1 MWLLGTRGVRIIRH
15 SPLPIGKKF
24 VKVCASSKYS
34 TPETIR
40 TSPDDTCMLTFIDKA
55 RPKPI
60 RLNTQP
66 LQIARNTWP
75 TRRYPE
81 KKGDELQATIFRS
94 GAHTVRRHHQTKQRR
109 TSPDCSPLT
118 SPSKPRPL
126 YLFLFGFVPARTA
139 RSHVK
144 VASSQTILASSG
156 ALQNLTQLLPP
167 SLATYVDATISQL
180 SEAVSGSNEYIAAQG
195 ISPTVLYSTLV
206 CAALVIPFGMSRFP
220 GWPSG
225 RDGLSPYASQNSDG
239 IPRVT
244 DDDFSYITSEDLE
257 QSLRSPSRTYDP
269 HGRKPPASAD
279 IEDDVLLIKN
289 KGITQPVPFPAYS
302 IGDGKLYV
310 HDVRERIA
318 WLMKISEQR
327 SQKIKMLYKGRN
339 LKVDPSRPVPVR
351 EYGVKNNS
359 EILVVLPEGNESDD
373 DDSDSSEEIIVTDP
387 RDGQKSKKS
396 KKSKKGG
403 KKKKS
408 KSPRDSNSNL
418 DVPNS
423 AEAERRSSADGPK
436 IPSRVPSPAAP
447 LGPLEKLDSISSHFN
462 TKFLPLCVE
471 FSANPPRDD
480 KKCIDEHRKLSET
493 IMQQVLLKLDEVETG
508 GDPDIRARRKQLVN
522 QVHDVLRGI
531 DEHLP
536 EGATKSNW

>member
-1 MWLLGTRGVRIIRH
+1 MFFIDTRGRIGLRVT
-15 SPLPIGKKF
+15 SNT
-24 VKVCASSKYS
+24 KYLLNNRTCTSLES
-34 TPETIR
+34 T
-40 TSPDDTCMLTFIDKA
+40 
-55 RPKPI
+55 
-60 RLNTQP
+60 
-66 LQIARNTWP
+66 
-75 TRRYPE
+75 Y
-81 KKGDELQATIFRS
+81 
-94 GAHTVRRHHQTKQRR
+94 
-109 TSPDCSPLT
+109 
-118 SPSKPRPL
+118 L
-126 YLFLFGFVPARTA
+126 YANIY
-139 RSHVK
+139 
-144 VASSQTILASSG
+144 TILASSG

-167 SLATYVDATISQL
+167 SVATYVDATISQL
-180 SEAVSGSNEYIAAQG
+180 SDALAGSNEYIAAQG
-195 ISPTVLYSTLV
+195 ISPTVLYSTLA
-206 CAALVIPFGMSRFP
+206 CAALAIPIGMSRLP
-220 GWPSG
+220 GWPSLG

-257 QSLRSPSRTYDP
+257 HSLRSPGRTYDP
-269 HGRKPPASAD
+269 HGRNPPASAD

-289 KGITQPVPFPAYS
+289 KGTTHHVHFPAYS

-327 SQKIKMLYKGRN
+327 SHRIKMLYKGRN

-373 DDSDSSEEIIVTDP
+373 DDSDSSEEVIVTDP
-387 RDGQKSKKS
+387 RDGQKPKNPR
-396 KKSKKGG
+396 KGARRG
-403 KKKKS
+403 RARA
-408 KSPRDSNSNL
+408 PRDSKSNL
-418 DVPNS
+418 EVPNS
-423 AEAERRSSADGPK
+423 AEAERKSSGDGSK
-436 IPSRVPSPAAP
+436 IPSRVPSPAASS
-447 LGPLEKLDSISSHFN
+447 GPMEKLDSISSHFN

-471 FSANPPRDD
+471 FSANPPKDY
-480 KKCIDEHRKLSET
+480 KKCVDEHRKLSES

-531 DEHLP
+531 DDHLP

>member
-1 MWLLGTRGVRIIRH
+1 MWLLGTLQVPIIRR
-15 SPLPIGKKF
+15 SPFPIGKKKFKF
-24 VKVCASSKYS
+24 VKVTSNTKYLLNNRTCTSLES
-34 TPETIR
+34 TYLYANI
-40 TSPDDTCMLTFIDKA
+40 
-55 RPKPI
+55 
-60 RLNTQP
+60 
-66 LQIARNTWP
+66 
-75 TRRYPE
+75 Y
-81 KKGDELQATIFRS
+81 
-94 GAHTVRRHHQTKQRR
+94 TVRRHHQTKQRR

-126 YLFLFGFVPARTA
+126 YLFLFGFVPARTT

-167 SLATYVDATISQL
+167 SVATYVDATISQL
-180 SEAVSGSNEYIAAQG
+180 SDALAGSNEYIAAQG
-195 ISPTVLYSTLV
+195 ISPTVLYSTLA
-206 CAALVIPFGMSRFP
+206 CAALAIPIGMSRLP
-220 GWPSG
+220 GWPSLG

-244 DDDFSYITSEDLE
+244 DDDFSYITPEDLE
-257 QSLRSPSRTYDP
+257 HSLRSPGRTYDP
-269 HGRKPPASAD
+269 HGRNPPASAD

-289 KGITQPVPFPAYS
+289 KGTTHHVHFPAYS

-327 SQKIKMLYKGRN
+327 SHRIKMLYKGRN

-373 DDSDSSEEIIVTDP
+373 DDSDSSEEVIVTDP
-387 RDGQKSKKS
+387 RDGQKPKKS

-403 KKKKS
+403 KKRKS

-418 DVPNS
+418 EVPNS
-423 AEAERRSSADGPK
+423 AEAERKSSGDGSK
-436 IPSRVPSPAAP
+436 IPSRVPSPAASS
-447 LGPLEKLDSISSHFN
+447 GPMEKLDSISSHFN

-471 FSANPPRDD
+471 FSANPPKDY
-480 KKCIDEHRKLSET
+480 KKCVDEHRKLSES

-531 DEHLP
+531 DDHLP